1 MILTAK
7 AQRRQVGETMKCRW
21 TVAVSMI
28 LFSVAPAA
36 LAAQTR
42 DCEPVVE
49 RNGREFGC
57 FVVARQELGHLP
69 DKPALFWHIDSFP
82 DAASAQQA
90 VTKRGLVV
98 ESLGHTWLY
107 TLAESSWKAPSGV
120 HVMTIGPL
128 PIIPAKAH
136 AAVYMEGVFQPG
148 MKSPVH
154 RHPGVEAWYTLEGSM
169 CLETPDGAMT
179 QSAGQP
185 GVMAYA
191 GSPMELTGT
200 GTGPRRSLVLIL
212 QDSAKPRNTH
222 ADDWTPKGLC
232 DGK

>member
-1 MILTAK
+1 MTTSFRLALIALTL
-7 AQRRQVGETMKCRW
+7 
-21 TVAVSMI
+21 VST
-28 LFSVAPAA
+28 S
-36 LAAQTR
+36 LAAQTK
-42 DCEPVVE
+42 DCEPVAD

-82 DAASAQQA
+82 NRKAAEAA
-90 VTKRGLVV
+90 LGKRGVVV
-98 ESLGHTWLY
+98 ESLGSTWLY
-107 TLAESSWKAPSGV
+107 TLAESSWKAPSGS
-120 HVMTIGPL
+120 HVATIGPL

-136 AAVYMEGVFQPG
+136 AAVYMEGVFRPG

-169 CLETPDGAMT
+169 CLETPEGTKT
-179 QSAGQP
+179 QSAGEP

-191 GSPMELTGT
+191 GTPMELTGT

-212 QDSAKPRNTH
+212 QDSSKPRNTH

-232 DGK
+232 SAEKH